1 MKKTYM
7 TPATNVVNLQLQ
19 DMITTGSIPGDG
31 KHVGNGTASG
41 EVQLSRQSSDWGDDD

>member
-19 DMITTGSIPGDG
+19 NMVTASPEGDG
-31 KHVGNGTASG
+31 KHVGRGTASG

>member
-7 TPATNVVNLQLQ
+7 TPATSVVNLQLQ
-19 DMITTGSIPGDG
+19 DMITSSIQGDG